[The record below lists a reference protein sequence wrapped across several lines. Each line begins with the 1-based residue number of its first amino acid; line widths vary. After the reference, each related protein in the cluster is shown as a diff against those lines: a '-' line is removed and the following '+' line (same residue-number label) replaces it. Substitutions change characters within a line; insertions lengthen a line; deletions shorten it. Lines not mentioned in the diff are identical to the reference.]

1 MTTTWYRF
9 EAADVLF
16 FRDGRPFNQG
26 DPAQMA
32 ITSLF
37 PPHPNTAVGA
47 LRAALA
53 RGMGWSGT
61 GPWGKG
67 TTDMLGD
74 GANLDPPG
82 LHFKGPY
89 LTHGLA
95 GPLFPAP
102 AMIVKE
108 KGDEGQ
114 IRRLGPG
121 RARECDLSSKTR
133 PKVRLAEPKKT
144 DPKARVKALTGSWLT
159 LEGMQHVLNG
169 GVPTRKEIYLAGDD
183 SEPSDEENDVKNVL
197 FAREV
202 RIGLAR
208 NPKTRTAEQ
217 GALYTAGFVR
227 PQAGEKVALVM
238 GVEGLKD
245 DTPAPVSPI
254 PLGGEGRFA
263 WVDGG
268 EEIAWPEPPEAFQSA
283 GGKLLYTVT
292 LITPAQLCGPIW
304 PGPGEQL
311 CGLPGTI
318 VCACHERPL
327 MVGGWASKDFK
338 GQEQG
343 PQPLRAMLPPGS
355 TWFMEASPDDVAKVR
370 EAHRKHIG
378 DKDKRDWGYGQIL
391 IGTWMDD
398 DTRTIGGGD
407 Q

>member
-53 RGMGWSGT
+53 RGMGWDGRGAWCPT
-61 GPWGKG
+61 I
-67 TTDMLGD
+67 TATLGD
-74 GANLDPPG
+74 GEALNDLK
-82 LHFKGPY
+82 FQGPY

-102 AMIVKE
+102 AMIVRE
-108 KGDEGQ
+108 KGEDRA

-121 RARECDLSSKTR
+121 RARDCDLSSETR
-133 PKVRLAEPKKT
+133 PKVRLAEPKNTKRHT
-144 DPKARVKALTGSWLT
+144 RVRALTGSWLT
-159 LEGMQHVLNG
+159 LEGLQHVLNG
-169 GVPTRKEIYLAGDD
+169 GVPTRKEIYLAD
-183 SEPSDEENDVKNVL
+183 DEENDVRDLV

-263 WVDGG
+263 WVEGG
-268 EEIAWPEPPEAFQSA
+268 EEVAWPAPPATFQTADS
-283 GGKLLYTVT
+283 KLLYTVT
-292 LITPAQLCGPIW
+292 LITPAHLPGDW
-304 PGPGEQL
+304 PGAGGKL
-311 CGLPGTI
+311 DDLLPGTI

-327 MVGGWASKDFK
+327 MVGGWASEHFRK
-338 GQEQG
+338 GDWG
-343 PQPLRAMLPPGS
+343 PQPLKAMLPPGS

-370 EAHRKHIG
+370 EAHLKHIG
-378 DKDKRDWGYGQIL
+378 DKDKQGWGYGQIL
-391 IGTWMDD
+391 IGTWIDD
-398 DTRTIGGGD
+398 HTRTIGGGD

>member
-1 MTTTWYRF
+1 MTSTWYQF
-9 EAADVLF
+9 DAADVLF

-37 PPHPNTAVGA
+37 PPHPATAVGA

-53 RGMGWSGT
+53 RGMGWN
-61 GPWGKG
+61 GKDRWEKDI
-67 TTDMLGD
+67 TETLGD
-74 GANLDPPG
+74 GEDLGTAG
-82 LHFKGPY
+82 LGFQGPY

-108 KGDEGQ
+108 KGDDGE

-121 RARECDLSSKTR
+121 RPHECDLGGS
-133 PKVRLAEPKKT
+133 VRLAEPKGIKL
-144 DPKARVKALTGSWLT
+144 DARVKSLSGSWLT
-159 LEGMQHVLNG
+159 LDGMQHVLNG
-169 GVPTRKEIYLAGDD
+169 GVPTRKEIYLADD
-183 SEPSDEENDVKNVL
+183 DESDVNDSL

-208 NPKTRTAEQ
+208 NAKTRTAEQ

-227 PQAGEKVALVM
+227 PQAGEEVALVM
-238 GVEGLKD
+238 GVHSEQKLPD
-245 DTPAPVSPI
+245 PASPI

-263 WVDGG
+263 WVEGG
-268 EEIAWPEPPEAFQSA
+268 EKMAWPNPPETFQTA

-292 LITPAQLCGPIW
+292 LITPAHLPGDW
-304 PGPGEQL
+304 PGPGQEL
-311 CGLPGTI
+311 APELPGTI

-327 MVGGWASKDFK
+327 MVGGWASRDVTADW
-338 GQEQG
+338 G
-343 PQPLRAMLPPGS
+343 PQPLKAMLPPGS
-355 TWFMEASPDDVAKVR
+355 TWFMAVDEGKANADDLKKLNR
-370 EAHRKHIG
+370 THIG
-378 DKDKRDWGYGQIL
+378 EKQDWGYGQIL
-391 IGTWMDD
+391 IGTWKDD
-398 DTRTIGGGD
+398 HTRTNGGGD

>member
-1 MTTTWYRF
+1 MITTWYRF

-37 PPHPNTAVGA
+37 PPHPATAVGA

-67 TTDMLGD
+67 ITDKLGD

-82 LHFKGPY
+82 LHFRGPY

-95 GPLFPAP
+95 GLLFPAP
-102 AMIVKE
+102 AMIVRE
-108 KGDEGQ
+108 KGEDRA

-121 RARECDLSSKTR
+121 RARECDLSSETR
-133 PKVRLAEPKKT
+133 PKVRLAEPKNTKRHT
-144 DPKARVKALTGSWLT
+144 RVKALTGSWLT

-169 GVPTRKEIYLAGDD
+169 GVPTRKEIYLAD
-183 SEPSDEENDVKNVL
+183 DEENDVRDLV

-202 RIGLAR
+202 RIGLER
-208 NPKTRTAEQ
+208 DPQTRTAKQ

-238 GVEGLKD
+238 GVEGLEKPP
-245 DTPAPVSPI
+245 TPASPI

-263 WVDGG
+263 WVEGG
-268 EEIAWPEPPEAFQSA
+268 EEVAWPDPPATFQEA
-283 GGKLLYTVT
+283 GDKLLYTVT
-292 LITPAQLCGPIW
+292 LITPAHLPDPW
-304 PGPGEQL
+304 PGPGGKL
-311 CGLPGTI
+311 DDLLPGTI

-327 MVGGWASKDFK
+327 MVGGWASEHFRKSDW
-338 GQEQG
+338 G
-343 PQPLRAMLPPGS
+343 PQPLKAMLPPGS
-355 TWFMEASPDDVAKVR
+355 TWFMKAGPDDVAKVR
-370 EAHRKHIG
+370 EAHLKHIG
-378 DKDKRDWGYGQIL
+378 AKQDWGYGQIL

-398 DTRTIGGGD
+398 HTRTNGGGD

>member
-1 MTTTWYRF
+1 MTTTWYQF
-9 EAADVLF
+9 DAADVLF

-32 ITSLF
+32 IKSLF

-53 RGMGWSGT
+53 RGMGWGGT
-61 GPWGKG
+61 GPWDNDI
-67 TTDMLGD
+67 TDTLGD
-74 GANLDPPG
+74 GDNLNG
-82 LHFKGPY
+82 LHFQGPY

-108 KGDEGQ
+108 KGDYGE

-121 RARECDLSSKTR
+121 PARWCDLDERT
-133 PKVRLAEPKKT
+133 PVRMAEPKKT
-144 DPKARVKALTGSWLT
+144 KRHKRVKALTGSWLT
-159 LEGMQHVLNG
+159 LPGMQHVLNG
-169 GVPTRKEIYLAGDD
+169 GVPTRKEIYLADD
-183 SEPSDEENDVKNVL
+183 EDENDLTGSL

-208 NPKTRTAEQ
+208 NAKTRTAEQ

-238 GVEGLKD
+238 GVDGLRD
-245 DTPAPVSPI
+245 PPVPTSPI

-263 WVDGG
+263 WVEGG
-268 EEIAWPEPPEAFQSA
+268 EKMIWPKPPEAFETA

-292 LITPAQLCGPIW
+292 LITPAHLSGDW
-304 PGPGEQL
+304 PGPGKPL
-311 CGLPGTI
+311 AGLPGTI
-318 VCACHERPL
+318 VCACHDRPL
-327 MVGGWASKDFK
+327 MVGGWAARGVAADW
-338 GQEQG
+338 G
-343 PQPLRAMLPPGS
+343 PQPLKAMLPPGS
-355 TWFMEASPDDVAKVR
+355 TWFMEAGPDDEAAVR
-370 EAHRKHIG
+370 DWHGKHIG
-378 DKDKRDWGYGQIL
+378 AKPDWGYGQIL

-398 DTRTIGGGD
+398 HTRTNGGGD

>member
-9 EAADVLF
+9 KAADVLF

-53 RGMGWSGT
+53 RGMGWDGRS
-61 GPWGKG
+61 PWCDRIKA
-67 TTDMLGD
+67 TLGD
-74 GANLDPPG
+74 GEALSG
-82 LHFKGPY
+82 LTFQGPY

-102 AMIVKE
+102 AMIVRE
-108 KGDEGQ
+108 KGDDHA

-121 RARECDLSSKTR
+121 RARDCDLGSA
-133 PKVRLAEPKKT
+133 VRMAEPKNT
-144 DPKARVKALTGSWLT
+144 RPHTRVKALTGSWLT
-159 LEGMQHVLNG
+159 LPGMQHVLNG
-169 GVPTRKEIYLAGDD
+169 GVPPRKEIYLAGDD
-183 SEPSDEENDVKNVL
+183 SEPSDEENDVKNAL

-208 NPKTRTAEQ
+208 NPRTRTAEQ

-238 GVEGLKD
+238 GVHSKQKLQD
-245 DTPAPVSPI
+245 PVSPI

-263 WVDGG
+263 WVEGG
-268 EEIAWPEPPEAFQSA
+268 EEISWPEPPAPFQEA
-283 GGKLLYTVT
+283 GDKLLYTVT
-292 LITPAQLCGPIW
+292 LIMPAQLCGPKW

-327 MVGGWASKDFK
+327 MVGGWASEHFRK
-338 GQEQG
+338 GDWG
-343 PQPLRAMLPPGS
+343 PQPLKAMLPPGS
-355 TWFMEASPDDVAKVR
+355 TWFMEADPDDEEDVR
-370 EAHRKHIG
+370 GWHLKHIG

-398 DTRTIGGGD
+398 HTRTIGGGD